1 MFPALLDT
9 CVLWPSKQRDFLLSL
24 AVVNLY
30 RPLWS
35 AAILEE
41 LQYCEI
47 DKLTGK
53 YGIPQ
58 DEAESR
64 AARLI
69 ETMRDHFD
77 DAEVQNWESYDGTF
91 GLTDPNDEHV
101 IAAAVAGHAGAI
113 VTDNL
118 KHFPPDK
125 VPPGIQ
131 VIAPSEFA
139 ANTVAVAPQ
148 LALQA
153 VTTLTARFKKPPMSV
168 DEFLSVLRERYGMDE
183 AVELINDVR

>member
-1 MFPALLDT
+1 VFAALLGT

-35 AAILEE
+35 SAILDE
-41 LQYCEI
+41 LQYCEV
-47 DKLTGK
+47 DKLTVK

-58 DEAESR
+58 GDAETR
-64 AARLI
+64 ATRLI
-69 ETMRDHFD
+69 ETIRNYFD
-77 DAEVQNWESYDGTF
+77 DAEVQNWEPCEGTF
-91 GLTDPNDEHV
+91 GLTDPDDEHV
-101 IAAAVAGHAGAI
+101 IVAAVAGHAGAI

-125 VPPGIQ
+125 MPPGVE
-131 VIAPSEFA
+131 VITPSEFA

-148 LALQA
+148 LALEA
-153 VTTLTARFKKPPMSV
+153 VITLTERLKKPPVTV
-168 DEFLSVLRERYGMDE
+168 DEFLAVLRERYGVDE
-183 AVELINDVR
+183 AVGLINDVR